1 MLNGFYFLSKSNIK
15 NGKIDKKEINDIS
28 HQYSL
33 LFEQSNKKM
42 FKLRWNEKLGT
53 CYVAK
58 SRKVHS
64 LSDKVWK
71 SSVENHHLKS

>member
-1 MLNGFYFLSKSNIK
+1 MLTGFYFLSKSNIK

-42 FKLRWNEKLGT
+42 LKLRWNEKLGT
-53 CYVAK
+53 C
-58 SRKVHS
+58 
-64 LSDKVWK
+64 
-71 SSVENHHLKS
+71 